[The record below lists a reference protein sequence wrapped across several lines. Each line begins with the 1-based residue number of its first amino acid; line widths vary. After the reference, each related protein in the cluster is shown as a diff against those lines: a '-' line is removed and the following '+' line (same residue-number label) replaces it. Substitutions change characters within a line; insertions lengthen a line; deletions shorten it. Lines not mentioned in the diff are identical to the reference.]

1 MKKWQN
7 VFRTIGTITALAAL
21 LLVMLSTM
29 AMAQQAQV
37 VADAGKM
44 MAQGWNQFN
53 DGQKMVIQ
61 GVDMNSQIAVQ
72 QGVDSQM
79 NPGNQTISTGR
90 QTFLQG
96 ANLFAQGEKTFLD
109 NLATVSVA
117 RQGIK
122 MMRDGFKIAKNGF
135 EMIKQGVAMNNKVAQ
150 SGGFANQFAQGNQI
164 IQTGLGT
171 MEGGAK
177 LFMQGE
183 ALYITNFPD

>member
-1 MKKWQN
+1 MEKRQGISRKIA
-7 VFRTIGTITALAAL
+7 VTLALAAFL
-21 LLVMLSTM
+21 
-29 AMAQQAQV
+29 AMMWSSLALAQEAQV

-44 MAQGWNQFN
+44 MTQGFNQFN
-53 DGQKMVIQ
+53 DGQRMVIE
-61 GVDMNSQIAVQ
+61 GVNMNSQIAVQ

-79 NPGNQTISTGR
+79 NPGNQTITTGR

-96 ANLFAQGEKTFLD
+96 AELFAQGEKTFLN
-109 NLATVSVA
+109 NLSTVSVA

-135 EMIKQGVAMNNKVAQ
+135 EMIKQGVAMNNQVAQ

-164 IQTGLGT
+164 ITTGVGT

-183 ALYITNFPD
+183 ALYLTNFPD